1 MEIYINVMTVLAA
14 VVLFFVFLKRFT
26 DYPVKHFRLLLLLV
40 SFQAFSQTLSPQA
53 RVSLLTIS
61 PGDELYSTFGHS
73 AIRITDPVQFIDI
86 NYNYGTFDF
95 DSPGFY
101 MKFLRGYLNYI
112 ISSHNS
118 YVEMEYWNRSN
129 RLITEQVLNLSPGQK
144 QRMFDYLQNN
154 LRPENRTYRYK
165 FFTDNCST
173 RLRDVLQAACGDSLV
188 FDHGLNT
195 DSTYRQWIDKYA
207 HENGLKWADF
217 GMDLAIGR
225 GSDQKTGWSD
235 AMFIPDNLMK
245 ALDAA
250 QIRTPSGTEKL
261 VLLKHNLNQVQPKA
275 GKGAG
280 GGPAV
285 VFGALFLLT
294 AALTAFQ
301 WVKRRTDLRFDR
313 VFFSVLGLAGWIL
326 FLLWFCTD
334 HGVTRYNLNIL
345 WASPL
350 AFPAVL
356 YLGKKKWA
364 SVLMTLY
371 LYGFALYCG
380 HVIFGLFFSGWS
392 TLNGL
397 LFLLLT
403 IAVRLI
409 YLYKN
414 KYIGFRKG

>member
-1 MEIYINVMTVLAA
+1 
-14 VVLFFVFLKRFT
+14 
-26 DYPVKHFRLLLLLV
+26 V

-73 AIRITDPVQFIDI
+73 AIRVSDPVQFIDI

-112 ISSHNS
+112 ISSNNS
-118 YVEMEYWNRSN
+118 YMEMEYWNRTN
-129 RLITEQVLNLSPGQK
+129 RLITEQVLNLTPAQK
-144 QRMFDYLQNN
+144 QKVFDYLQNN

-173 RLRDVLQAACGDSLV
+173 RLRDVLQVACGDSLV
-188 FDHGLNT
+188 FDQKLNT
-195 DSTYRQWIDKYA
+195 DSTFRQWIDKYA

-235 AMFIPDNLMK
+235 AMFIPDNLME

-250 QIRTPSGTEKL
+250 RIRTVNGTEKF
-261 VLLKHNLNQVQPKA
+261 VLQKYDLNRIHPEK
-275 GKGAG
+275 KETG
-280 GGPAV
+280 GGPV
-285 VFGALFLLT
+285 LFFMILFLLT
-294 AALTAFQ
+294 AALTGFQ
-301 WVKRRTDLRFDR
+301 IVKKQNSITFDR
-313 VFFSVLGLAGWIL
+313 VFFSVSGVAGWIL
-326 FLLWFCTD
+326 FLLWFGTD
-334 HGVTRYNLNIL
+334 HGVTRYNLNMF

-350 AFPAVL
+350 LFPAVL
-356 YLGKKKWA
+356 ALGKKKWA
-364 SVLMTLY
+364 SVLMTIY
-371 LYGFALYCG
+371 MYSFAFYCG
-380 HVIFGLFFSGWS
+380 YVCLEFFFSGFS
-392 TLNGL
+392 ILNGL
-397 LFLLLT
+397 LPLLLT
-403 IAVRLI
+403 IAIRLI
-409 YLYKN
+409 YLFKN

>member
-1 MEIYINVMTVLAA
+1 MKL
-14 VVLFFVFLKRFT
+14 
-26 DYPVKHFRLLLLLV
+26 FRLLLLLV
-40 SFQAFSQTLSPQA
+40 SFQTFSQSLSPQA
-53 RVSLLTIS
+53 QVSLLTIS

-73 AIRITDPVQFIDI
+73 AIRVSDPAQFIDF

-95 DSPGFY
+95 ESPGFY

-118 YVEMEYWNRSN
+118 YVEMEYWNRTN
-129 RLITEQVLNLSPGQK
+129 RLITEQVLNLSPDQK
-144 QRMFDYLQNN
+144 QRVFDYLQNN

-188 FDHGLNT
+188 FDPKLNA

-207 HENGLKWADF
+207 HENGKQWADF
-217 GMDLAIGR
+217 GMDLAIGT
-225 GSDQKTGWSD
+225 GSDQKTGWAD
-235 AMFIPDNLMK
+235 AMFIPDNLME

-250 QIRTPSGTEKL
+250 YIHTPSGTEKL
-261 VLLKHNLNQVQPKA
+261 VMQKYDLNQIRPEEK
-275 GKGAG
+275 KGAG
-280 GGPAV
+280 WPPV
-285 VFGALFLLT
+285 WFFMALFFLTVLYTVFQNSKKGRGLL
-294 AALTAFQ
+294 
-301 WVKRRTDLRFDR
+301 FDR
-313 VFFSVLGLAGWIL
+313 VFFSVLGLGGWIL

-334 HGVTRYNLNIL
+334 HGVTRNNLSIL

-350 AFPAVL
+350 LFPAAL
-356 YLGKKKWA
+356 ALGKKKWA
-364 SVLMTLY
+364 AVFM
-371 LYGFALYCG
+371 ALYTG
-380 HVIFGLFFSGWS
+380 SFVLYAVYVAFTWFFTGFD

-397 LFLLLT
+397 LFLLLM

-409 YLYKN
+409 YIYKM

>member
-1 MEIYINVMTVLAA
+1 MKLLR
-14 VVLFFVFLKRFT
+14 LFLF
-26 DYPVKHFRLLLLLV
+26 LV

-53 RVSLLTIS
+53 QVSLLTIS

-73 AIRITDPVQFIDI
+73 AIRISDPSMRIDE
-86 NYNYGTFDF
+86 NYNYGSFDF

-101 MKFLRGYLNYI
+101 IKFLRGYLNYV
-112 ISSHNS
+112 ISSNNS
-118 YVEMEYWNRSN
+118 YVEMEYWNRTN
-129 RLITEQVLNLSPGQK
+129 RLITEQVLNLSQDQK
-144 QRMFDYLQNN
+144 QRIFDYLQNN
-154 LRPENRTYRYK
+154 MRPENRTYRYK

-173 RLRDVLQAACGDSLV
+173 RLRDVLQEACGDSLV
-188 FDHGLNT
+188 FDQQLNT
-195 DSTYRQWIDKYA
+195 DSTFRQWIDKYA
-207 HENGLKWADF
+207 HENGQEWADF

-250 QIRTPSGTEKL
+250 TIQTASGTEKL
-261 VLLKHNLNQVQPKA
+261 VLQKYDLNRIHPKEKKS
-275 GKGAG
+275 GYS
-280 GGPAV
+280 GPAFFFL
-285 VFGALFLLT
+285 VFFLLIAGFT
-294 AALTAFQ
+294 SFQ
-301 WVKRRTDLRFDR
+301 MVNKQNSVTFDR
-313 VFFSVLGLAGWIL
+313 VFFSVLGIAGWIL

-350 AFPAVL
+350 AFPTVL
-356 YLGKKKWA
+356 ALGKKKWGGL
-364 SVLMTLY
+364 LMTIY
-371 LYGFALYCG
+371 TYGFALYGG
-380 HVIFGLFFSGWS
+380 HVLFEMFVNGFS

-397 LFLLLT
+397 LFLLLAIT
-403 IAVRLI
+403 VRLI

>member
-1 MEIYINVMTVLAA
+1 MKL
-14 VVLFFVFLKRFT
+14 
-26 DYPVKHFRLLLLLV
+26 FRLLLFLV

-73 AIRITDPVQFIDI
+73 AIRISDPAQFIDF

-95 DSPGFY
+95 ESPGFY

-118 YVEMEYWNRSN
+118 YVEMEYWNRTN
-129 RLITEQVLNLSPGQK
+129 RLITEQVLNLSPDQK
-144 QRMFDYLQNN
+144 QRVFDYLQNN

-188 FDHGLNT
+188 FDQKLNA
-195 DSTYRQWIDKYA
+195 DSTFRQWIDKYA
-207 HENGLKWADF
+207 HENGKQWADF
-217 GMDLAIGR
+217 GMDLAIGT
-225 GSDQKTGWSD
+225 GSDQKTGWAD
-235 AMFIPDNLMK
+235 AMFIPDNLME

-250 QIRTPSGTEKL
+250 YIRTASGTEKL
-261 VLLKHNLNQVQPKA
+261 VLQKYDLNQVRPEEK
-275 GKGAG
+275 KGAG
-280 GGPAV
+280 WLPV
-285 VFGALFLLT
+285 YFFMALFFLT
-294 AALTAFQ
+294 VLYTVFQ
-301 WVKRRTDLRFDR
+301 NSKKSSGLVFDR
-313 VFFSVLGLAGWIL
+313 VLFSVLGLAGWIL

-334 HGVTRYNLNIL
+334 HGVTRNNLSIL

-350 AFPAVL
+350 LFPAAL
-356 YLGKKKWA
+356 ALGKKKWA
-364 SVLMTLY
+364 AVFLILYTVSFVLYAAYVVFTWFST
-371 LYGFALYCG
+371 GFN
-380 HVIFGLFFSGWS
+380 

-397 LFLLLT
+397 LFLLLI

-409 YLYKN
+409 YLYKK

>member
-1 MEIYINVMTVLAA
+1 MKL
-14 VVLFFVFLKRFT
+14 
-26 DYPVKHFRLLLLLV
+26 FRLLLLLV

-73 AIRITDPVQFIDI
+73 AIRISDPGQFIDI

-95 DSPGFY
+95 YSPGFY

-112 ISSHNS
+112 ISSNNS
-118 YVEMEYWNRSN
+118 YVEMEYWNRTN
-129 RLITEQVLNLSPGQK
+129 RLITEQVLNLSPAQK
-144 QRMFDYLQNN
+144 QKLFDYLQDN

-173 RLRDVLQAACGDSLV
+173 RLRDVLQIACGDSLL
-188 FDHGLNT
+188 FDQRLNT
-195 DSTYRQWIDKYA
+195 DSTFRQWIDKYA
-207 HENGLKWADF
+207 HENGQEWADF

-225 GSDQKTGWSD
+225 DSDRKTGWAD

-245 ALDAA
+245 ALDSAT
-250 QIRTPSGTEKL
+250 IRTASGTEKF
-261 VLLKHNLNQVQPKA
+261 VLQKYDLNQIHAEK
-275 GKGAG
+275 KGTT
-280 GGPAV
+280 GGPV
-285 VFGALFLLT
+285 LFFMILFLLVAGFT
-294 AALTAFQ
+294 GFQ
-301 WVKRRTDLRFDR
+301 VMRKQNSLAFDR
-313 VFFSVLGLAGWIL
+313 VFFSVLGVAGWIL
-326 FLLWFCTD
+326 FLLWFGTD

-350 AFPAVL
+350 VFPAAL
-356 YLGKKKWA
+356 AIGKKKWA
-364 SVLMTLY
+364 SLLVTLY
-371 LYGFALYCG
+371 MYGFALYTG
-380 HVIFGLFFSGWS
+380 HIIFELLSDGFSM
-392 TLNGL
+392 LNGL

-409 YLYKN
+409 YLHKN